1 MLHDFRTFEISGYSW
16 CSLSWRQAQAWVK
29 DESCKG
35 EAAMQLVTKHTRYFG
50 FNEMKGWGV
59 PWLQR
64 SADRFAFT
72 KLTVAVFIAV
82 ACSHY
87 NLIVIIM
94 LFFLHLSSRKG
105 GTCWRAVHLLLWH
118 SNGKA
123 FRLWWVVMSCDGVCD
138 CLRLWVNVDYLALP
152 AVGFGQRKLLG
163 RCERWLEG
171 AAGFN
176 TTT

>member
-1 MLHDFRTFEISGYSW
+1 MFHDFRTFEISGYSW
-16 CSLSWRQAQAWVK
+16 CSLSWRQALAWVK

-59 PWLQR
+59 PWQQR

-123 FRLWWVVMSCDGVCD
+123 FRLWWVVMVCAIA
-138 CLRLWVNVDYLALP
+138 CGSESMWIILPYLLW
-152 AVGFGQRKLLG
+152 GLG
-163 RCERWLEG
+163 RGSCL
-171 AAGFN
+171 ADAKDD
-176 TTT
+176 